1 MYLKSRRGVC
11 PYLRG
16 WFTHGA
22 AQIRRGITFGG
33 GAPLARRDFR
43 PTGAIS
49 GDKSNP
55 THTRALWIEG
65 HDVPEITTRGLALF
79 CVDGSRTE
87 RLKSG
92 AVLRLEVV
100 RPMGAP
106 RFSPYRSVGR
116 CFGYWCW
123 QRRTSQLFYGAQG
136 DRRDR
141 SFYTWKISDPRKQ
154 QPQ

>member
-100 RPMGAP
+100 RPWRAEIFALP
-106 RFSPYRSVGR
+106 FSGQVLRILVLAAADLPTLLWCTRRS
-116 CFGYWCW
+116 
-123 QRRTSQLFYGAQG
+123 T
-136 DRRDR
+136 
-141 SFYTWKISDPRKQ
+141 
-154 QPQ
+154 